1 MQIMMTAVVKVA
13 IPRERTAQ
21 NLIEEWKTEIY
32 DAVDNAPFQ
41 LTEQAWDMLGSITF
55 DYLKDL

>member
-21 NLIEEWKTEIY
+21 NLIEEWKAEIY
-32 DAVDNAPFQ
+32 DALDNAPFQ
-41 LTEQAWDMLGSITF
+41 LSEQAWDMLGSITF
-55 DYLKDL
+55 DYLEDL

>member
-13 IPRERTAQ
+13 KPQGKRAED
-21 NLIEEWKTEIY
+21 LIEEWKTEIY